1 MITRLRRAA
10 VVLLQWV
17 VAAVIVAAAWQLFI
31 APRLPSGFTASA
43 SEVGRQL
50 QTWFAHG
57 QAWDMTK
64 QTMGESLVGLVAGS
78 AVGVV
83 LALLLGLSAP
93 VVGRFFEPF
102 LGALYAMPKFVLVP
116 ILFVWIGAGFTPR
129 VVIIAVGTVPIL
141 TIYTMTGIRTVDPAR
156 VRMMRMFGAG
166 RTQVARKLLIPH
178 TSTHVITGLT
188 LALPHAVFLAIG
200 TEILFGDTN
209 GIGGVLN
216 TEAQLFNPA
225 AVFGAV
231 AIATV
236 LSALLLAL
244 LQLFSRRL
252 LGADVPRSGSPA

>member
-1 MITRLRRAA
+1 
-10 VVLLQWV
+10 
-17 VAAVIVAAAWQLFI
+17 
-31 APRLPSGFTASA
+31 
-43 SEVGRQL
+43 
-50 QTWFAHG
+50 
-57 QAWDMTK
+57 
-64 QTMGESLVGLVAGS
+64 
-78 AVGVV
+78 
-83 LALLLGLSAP
+83 
-93 VVGRFFEPF
+93 
-102 LGALYAMPKFVLVP
+102 
-116 ILFVWIGAGFTPR
+116 
-129 VVIIAVGTVPIL
+129 
-141 TIYTMTGIRTVDPAR
+141 
-156 VRMMRMFGAG
+156 MMRMFGAG